1 MIYRIICEITGR
13 ALSAPSEASV
23 RLAGGGERE
32 VA

>member
-1 MIYRIICEITGR
+1 MICEITGR

-23 RLAGGGERE
+23 RLSGGGERE